1 MLAIRNGIKFSSP
14 ELEADIRSCWH
25 MDEVRNFC
33 RTPGGQPEANNSE
46 RVKRPILKLRRLVRL
61 PRQAS
66 ECIALLR
73 SLKCLMKGRDP
84 AIRFR
89 STLPPKPVV
98 ERTHA

>member
-1 MLAIRNGIKFSSP
+1 
-14 ELEADIRSCWH
+14 

-66 ECIALLR
+66 ECITLLR
-73 SLKCLMKGRDP
+73 SLK
-84 AIRFR
+84 A
-89 STLPPKPVV
+89 
-98 ERTHA
+98 